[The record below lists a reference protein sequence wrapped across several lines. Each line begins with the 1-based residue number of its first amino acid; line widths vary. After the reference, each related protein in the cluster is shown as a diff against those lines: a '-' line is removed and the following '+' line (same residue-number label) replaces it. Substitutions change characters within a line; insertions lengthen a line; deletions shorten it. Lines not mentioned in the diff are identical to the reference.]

1 MGLGRFAG
9 SEPAW
14 VERDASAIMGT
25 SRYNVVAAAES
36 DSTPKSEPIQIA
48 VVGSGYVGLVAAVC
62 FAEMGHTVICVDNDE
77 RKVAALQGGDTL
89 IHESHLPELLERYRN
104 TRVKFMTDL
113 GEATRSCQAIFVAV
127 GTPQSETGDAD
138 LSYVEAVASE
148 IARSVNGYKV
158 IIEKSTVPVYTNE
171 WIRRVIERNGVSR
184 DAFDVVSN
192 PEFLRE
198 GTAVE
203 DFLHPDRIVVGADS
217 ERAAKL
223 LSEIYAPLTGGSY
236 YTRKDAIAGCCSE
249 AKPPTLLLTSTKSA
263 EIIKHASNAF
273 LALKISF
280 INAVSNLCEAADA
293 NVEQVARGIGLDSRI
308 GPKFLR
314 PGIGYGGS
322 CFPKDVAAFRSVAEQ
337 MGVDFSLL
345 TEVEKINVNQKKRF
359 LSKVRSALWTLRGKK
374 LAVLGLAFKGDT
386 DDIRESPAIDLVEM
400 LLAEGC
406 AVVAYD
412 PAAMKRAQE
421 ELPASTQLRYAES
434 VEDAAKDADALL
446 ILTDWREFG
455 RIDLVKLH
463 ATMRYPIVIDG
474 RNLYDPTDMMENGFT
489 YLSIGRPA
497 ATPSREP
504 ASVAG

>member
-1 MGLGRFAG
+1 M
-9 SEPAW
+9 
-14 VERDASAIMGT
+14 
-25 SRYNVVAAAES
+25 N
-36 DSTPKSEPIQIA
+36 EPIQIA

-62 FAEMGHTVICVDNDE
+62 FAEMGHHVICVDNDE

-89 IHESHLPELLERYRN
+89 IHESHLPELLQRYRN
-104 TRVKFMTDL
+104 TRVRFMTDL

-171 WIRRVIERNGVSR
+171 WIRRVIERNGVAR
-184 DAFDVVSN
+184 DGFDVVSN

-223 LSEIYAPLTGGSY
+223 LSAIYAPLTDGSY
-236 YTRKDAIAGCCSE
+236 YAKVDGIPGCCSGM
-249 AKPPTLLLTSTKSA
+249 KPPPLLLTSTKSA

-359 LSKVRSALWTLRGKK
+359 LGKVRSALWTLRGKR

-400 LLAEGC
+400 LLGEGC
-406 AVVAYD
+406 MIVAFD
-412 PAAMKRAQE
+412 PAAMERAKA
-421 ELPASTQLRYAES
+421 ELPPTAQMRYVES
-434 VEDAAKDADALL
+434 IEAAAADADALL
-446 ILTDWREFG
+446 ILTDWKEFAQM
-455 RIDLVKLH
+455 DLAKLH
-463 ATMRYPIVIDG
+463 AAMRYPIVIDG
-474 RNLYDPTDMMENGFT
+474 RNLYDPNEMMDNGFT

-504 ASVAG
+504 ASVAV

>member
-1 MGLGRFAG
+1 M
-9 SEPAW
+9 
-14 VERDASAIMGT
+14 
-25 SRYNVVAAAES
+25 
-36 DSTPKSEPIQIA
+36 SEPIQIA

-62 FAEMGHTVICVDNDE
+62 FAEMGHSVICVDNDE
-77 RKVAALQGGDTL
+77 SKVAALQGGDTL
-89 IHESHLPELLERYRN
+89 IHEHHLPELLERYRN
-104 TRVKFMTDL
+104 SRVRFMTDL
-113 GEATRSCQAIFVAV
+113 GEATRESQAIFVAV

-148 IARSVNGYKV
+148 IARSINGYKV

-171 WIRRVIERNGVSR
+171 WIRRVIERNGVRR

-217 ERAAKL
+217 ERAANL
-223 LSEIYAPLTGGSY
+223 LRAIYAPLTDGTY
-236 YTRKDAIAGCCSE
+236 YRSPNAIDGCCSE
-249 AKPPTLLLTSTKSA
+249 SKPPALLLTSTKSA

-293 NVEQVARGIGLDSRI
+293 NVEQVAQGIGLDSRI

-345 TEVEKINVNQKKRF
+345 SEVEKINVNQKKRF

-400 LLAEGC
+400 LLGEGC
-406 AVVAYD
+406 TVVAYD
-412 PAAMKRAQE
+412 PAAMKRAE
-421 ELPASTQLRYAES
+421 VELPASSQMGFAS
-434 VEDAAKDADALL
+434 GIEDAAKGADALL
-446 ILTDWREFG
+446 ILTDWQEFA
-455 RIDLVKLH
+455 RIDLARLH
-463 ATMRYPIVIDG
+463 AVMRYPIIIDG
-474 RNLYDPTDMMENGFT
+474 RNLYDPQVMLDNGFT
-489 YLSIGRPA
+489 YLSIGRPT
-497 ATPSREP
+497 ATPMREP
-504 ASVAG
+504 ATIAV

>member
-1 MGLGRFAG
+1 M
-9 SEPAW
+9 SE
-14 VERDASAIMGT
+14 T
-25 SRYNVVAAAES
+25 
-36 DSTPKSEPIQIA
+36 IQIA

-62 FAEMGHTVICVDNDE
+62 FAEMGHSVICVDNDE
-77 RKVAALQGGDTL
+77 RKVKALQGGDTL
-89 IHESHLPELLERYRN
+89 IHENHLPELLNRYRN
-104 TRVKFMTDL
+104 TRVRFMTDL
-113 GEATRSCQAIFVAV
+113 AEATRECQAIFIAV

-148 IARSVNGYKV
+148 IARSINGYKV
-158 IIEKSTVPVYTNE
+158 IVEKSTVPVYTNE
-171 WIRRVIERNGVSR
+171 WIRRVIERNGVPR
-184 DAFDVVSN
+184 EAFDVVSN

-217 ERAAKL
+217 ERAAAL
-223 LSEIYAPLTGGSY
+223 LSGVYAPLTDGTY
-236 YTRKDAIAGCCSE
+236 YETADAIGGCCSTQ
-249 AKPPTLLLTSTKSA
+249 ARPPLLLTSTKSA

-337 MGVDFSLL
+337 MGVDFNLL
-345 TEVEKINVNQKKRF
+345 SEVEKINVSQKKRF
-359 LSKVRSALWTLRGKK
+359 LSKVRSALWTLRGKR
-374 LAVLGLAFKGDT
+374 LAVLGLAFKGET

-400 LLAEGC
+400 LLGEGC
-406 AVVAYD
+406 TVVAYD
-412 PAAMKRAQE
+412 PAAMKRTEE
-421 ELPASTQLRYAES
+421 ELPASKQMRYAAS
-434 VEDAAKDADALL
+434 VDEAARDADALL
-446 ILTDWREFG
+446 ILTDWKEFG
-455 RIDLVKLH
+455 ELDLAKLH
-463 ATMRYPIVIDG
+463 KTLRYPIVIDG
-474 RNLYDPTDMMENGFT
+474 RNLYDPRVMLQHGFT

-497 ATPSREP
+497 VTPSREP
-504 ASVAG
+504 SAVGV